1 MCLVYQVKT
10 SCFFSTHQNI
20 DGESHFKEWFGVSF
34 QTLANQIRPFLAQKS
49 LNSGLSKWIVFAR
62 DFLLH
67 LDNFYEIEVI
77 NMDIIDF
84 VIKNHTEI
92 QKLFKIREQAY
103 EEIKKDILKIL
114 DQKFTGSKFRIS
126 NEKRFKNSCRG
137 WRFSCCDLESN
148 SDIVLYLNFDT
159 TPIVEV
165 WLCLEL
171 PKHDKSVKGKLDSI
185 LKRSN
190 SSLKSHIN
198 WAKSDEDTMTSPE
211 YRRICWEFNHF
222 NLDEISHLI
231 IYTQETINKFN

>member
-126 NEKRFKNSCRG
+126 NEKRFKNSCLG
-137 WRFSCCDLESN
+137 
-148 SDIVLYLNFDT
+148 
-159 TPIVEV
+159 V
-165 WLCLEL
+165 WPCL
-171 PKHDKSVKGKLDSI
+171 
-185 LKRSN
+185 
-190 SSLKSHIN
+190 
-198 WAKSDEDTMTSPE
+198 
-211 YRRICWEFNHF
+211 
-222 NLDEISHLI
+222 
-231 IYTQETINKFN
+231 